1 MEQPMTP
8 LIGCSSGESN
18 GKVIPPI
25 ETSDPDVSFKTAPT
39 EPTEPPPDEIQ
50 TGSVKKNME
59 QPMTPLIGCSSGESN
74 GKVIPPI
81 EMSDP
86 EVSFKTAPTEP
97 TEPPSD
103 EIQTGFVK
111 KKRVRFVSSNNQ
123 VRVFEKD
130 KVEYQSG
137 IRTRRQL
144 KDQELEFKFGIET
157 EEEDNEDDRVYD
169 ENLVG
174 TQVRGLYEGSGWH
187 TGTIEYYNSELDKYL
202 VLFED
207 ESEDLIKVEDIDGV
221 DIKFMDKPISSQ
233 RIHKDVHLIGSQIR
247 ADYEGSGWHTGTIK
261 YYNLEL
267 DKYCIVFED
276 ESEDM
281 ITEEDIDGVDIYFLT
296 KSELSEKIQIKQETS
311 QKDEIKLETIFDKDL
326 MSTWW
331 AVKDKA
337 VSPILKNGKVEVKKD
352 TTDLSAKKDTIPVK
366 YISENQ
372 VQITD
377 FQTLFKTPKKPKV
390 EVKVKEERTDI
401 VVKKDTVPVKYNSEN
416 KMQITDFQTLFKTA
430 KKPKVCNTV

>member
-25 ETSDPDVSFKTAPT
+25 EIETSDSEVSFKTTPT
-39 EPTEPPPDEIQ
+39 GPPDEIQ
-50 TGSVKKNME
+50 TGS
-59 QPMTPLIGCSSGESN
+59 
-74 GKVIPPI
+74 
-81 EMSDP
+81 
-86 EVSFKTAPTEP
+86 
-97 TEPPSD
+97 
-103 EIQTGFVK
+103 VK

-144 KDQELEFKFGIET
+144 KDQELEVKFGIET
-157 EEEDNEDDRVYD
+157 EDVDDEDDRIYED
-169 ENLVG
+169 NLIG
-174 TQVRGLYEGSGWH
+174 TQIRGHYEGSGWH

-207 ESEDLIKVEDIDGV
+207 ESEDLLKVEDIDGV
-221 DIKFMDKPISSQ
+221 DIKFMDKPKSSQ

-261 YYNLEL
+261 YYNVEL

-281 ITEEDIDGVDIYFLT
+281 ITEEDIDGVDICFLT
-296 KSELSEKIQIKQETS
+296 KSEMSERHVWKIKQETS
-311 QKDEIKLETIFDKDL
+311 QNHEIKLETIFDKDL
-326 MSTWW
+326 MSTWL
-331 AVKDKA
+331 AIKDKA
-337 VSPILKNGKVEVKKD
+337 VSPILKNGIVKVKKD

-366 YISENQ
+366 
-372 VQITD
+372 
-377 FQTLFKTPKKPKV
+377 
-390 EVKVKEERTDI
+390 VKEERTDI
-401 VVKKDTVPVKYNSEN
+401 GVKKDTVPVKYNSE
-416 KMQITDFQTLFKTA
+416 KVQMTDFQTLFKPA

>member
-8 LIGCSSGESN
+8 LIGCSSGETN

-25 ETSDPDVSFKTAPT
+25 EMSDPDVSFKTT
-39 EPTEPPPDEIQ
+39 LTKPTEPPPDEIQ
-50 TGSVKKNME
+50 TGS
-59 QPMTPLIGCSSGESN
+59 
-74 GKVIPPI
+74 
-81 EMSDP
+81 
-86 EVSFKTAPTEP
+86 
-97 TEPPSD
+97 
-103 EIQTGFVK
+103 VK

-130 KVEYQSG
+130 KIEYQSG

-144 KDQELEFKFGIET
+144 KDQELEIKFGIET
-157 EEEDNEDDRVYD
+157 EDVDDEDDRIYD
-169 ENLVG
+169 DNLVG
-174 TQVRGLYEGSGWH
+174 TQIRGHYEGSGWH

-221 DIKFMDKPISSQ
+221 DIKFMDKPKSSQ

-267 DKYCIVFED
+267 DKYCVVFED

-281 ITEEDIDGVDIYFLT
+281 ITEEDIDGVDMYFLT
-296 KSELSEKIQIKQETS
+296 KSEMSEKNQIKQETS
-311 QKDEIKLETIFDKDL
+311 QNDEIKLETIFDKDL
-326 MSTWW
+326 MSTWL

-337 VSPILKNGKVEVKKD
+337 VSPILKNGIVKVKKD
-352 TTDLSAKKDTIPVK
+352 TTDLSVKKDTIPVK
-366 YISENQ
+366 NNSENK
-372 VQITD
+372 VQMTD
-377 FQTLFKTPKKPKV
+377 FKTLFKPVKKPKV
-390 EVKVKEERTDI
+390 CSTVKEEKTGIQTADI
-401 VVKKDTVPVKYNSEN
+401 GVKKDTVPVKYNSEN
-416 KMQITDFQTLFKTA
+416 QEQITDFKTLFKTA
-430 KKPKVCNTV
+430 KKPKVCNSVIRQDLYDPLNM